1 MNKAEI
7 LFKIKR
13 FVLECKRVL
22 KITKKPSNEE
32 FKTIYESQQA
42 YMAKARKWT
51 QMSEYYY
58 LQTSE
63 LVEE

>member
-1 MNKAEI
+1 MKKATDEV
-7 LFKIKR
+7 FAGYSA
-13 FVLECKRVL
+13 E
-22 KITKKPSNEE
+22 NEE

-51 QMSEYYY
+51 KMSEYYY